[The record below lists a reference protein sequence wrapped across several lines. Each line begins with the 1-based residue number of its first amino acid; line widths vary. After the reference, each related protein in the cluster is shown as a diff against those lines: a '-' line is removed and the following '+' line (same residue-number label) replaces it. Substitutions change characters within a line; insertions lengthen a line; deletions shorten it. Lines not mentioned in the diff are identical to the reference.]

1 MAGPAAQILL
11 ADIGATNARFALLRR
26 GGEVGPVHT
35 LAVADY
41 PQFTD
46 ATTAFLAAE
55 RAPLAGAVL
64 AVAGP
69 VEGERAVMTNC
80 PWVIDAAELRRVL
93 AVPTVHVINDFEATA
108 WSLGALEPDHVVA
121 VGFGRALAG
130 APMVVLGPGTGLG
143 LACHL
148 PRADAPVVIATEGG
162 HVTLAP
168 STPREDAVVAWLRGR
183 FGHASAERALSG
195 AGLENLYRAIAA
207 LDGTAVPER
216 DATAITKAGVA
227 GTCPVSRAALD
238 MFCAM
243 LGTFAG
249 NAALSFGARGGV
261 FIAGGIAP
269 RIVDYL
275 LSSEL
280 RARFDAKGRF
290 RAYMEAIPLNVI
302 VHPDYAFIGL
312 KSLVERS
319 ASLVQINA
327 LPRAGGPALSR

>member
-1 MAGPAAQILL
+1 MADPAAQILL

-26 GGEVGPVHT
+26 GGEIGPVRT

-41 PQFTD
+41 PRFTD
-46 ATTAFLAAE
+46 AVAAFLAGE
-55 RAPLAGAVL
+55 RARPAGAVL
-64 AVAGP
+64 AVAGT

-80 PWVIDAAELRRVL
+80 PWVIDAAELRQVL
-93 AVPTVHVINDFEATA
+93 GVAAVRVINDFEATA
-108 WSLGALEPDHVVA
+108 WSLSALEPGHVA
-121 VGFGRALAG
+121 PVGAGRAMPG

-143 LACHL
+143 LASHV
-148 PRADAPVVIATEGG
+148 PRAQAPVVIATEGG
-162 HVTLAP
+162 HVTLAAA
-168 STPREDAVVAWLRGR
+168 TPREDAVVAWLRGR

-195 AGLENLYRAIAA
+195 HGLENLYRAIAA
-207 LDGTAVPER
+207 LDGAAVPER
-216 DATAITKAGVA
+216 DATAITQGGVA

-275 LSSEL
+275 LKSEL

-312 KSLVERS
+312 KSLVERELMPS
-319 ASLVQINA
+319 
-327 LPRAGGPALSR
+327 

>member
-1 MAGPAAQILL
+1 MADPAAQILL

-26 GGEVGPVHT
+26 GGEMGPVRT

-41 PQFTD
+41 PQFTG
-46 ATTAFLAAE
+46 AVAAFLAGQGAS
-55 RAPLAGAVL
+55 LAGAML
-64 AVAGP
+64 AVAGL

-93 AVPTVHVINDFEATA
+93 GVAAVRVINDFEATA
-108 WSLGALEPDHVVA
+108 WSLAAIEPGHVAA
-121 VGFGRALAG
+121 VGSGRAIAG
-130 APMVVLGPGTGLG
+130 APMVVLGPGSGLG
-143 LACHL
+143 LACHV

-162 HVTLAP
+162 HVTLAA
-168 STPREDAVVAWLRGR
+168 STAREDAVIAWLRGR
-183 FGHASAERALSG
+183 FRHVSAERALSG
-195 AGLENLYRAIAA
+195 PGLENLYRAIAA
-207 LDGTAVPER
+207 VDAAAVPAR

-238 MFCAM
+238 MFCAL

-275 LSSEL
+275 LTSEL

-290 RAYMEAIPLNVI
+290 RTYMEAIPLNVI
-302 VHPDYAFIGL
+302 VHADYAFIGL

-319 ASLVQINA
+319 ERL
-327 LPRAGGPALSR
+327 RG

>member
-1 MAGPAAQILL
+1 MASPAAQILL

-26 GGEVGPVHT
+26 GGDIGPVRT

-41 PQFTD
+41 PQFT
-46 ATTAFLAAE
+46 AAVAAFLAGEDAS
-55 RAPLAGAVL
+55 LAGAVL

-93 AVPTVHVINDFEATA
+93 DVPTVRVINDFEATA
-108 WSLGALEPDHVVA
+108 WSLAALEPSHVAA
-121 VGFGRALAG
+121 VGAGRAIAG

-143 LACHL
+143 LACHV
-148 PRADAPVVIATEGG
+148 PHAPVPVVIATEGG
-162 HVTLAP
+162 HVTLAA
-168 STPREDAVVAWLRGR
+168 STPREDAVVEWLRGR
-183 FGHASAERALSG
+183 FGHVSAERALSG
-195 AGLENLYRAIAA
+195 QGLENLYRAIAA
-207 LDGTAVPER
+207 LDGAAAPAR
-216 DATAITKAGVA
+216 DATAITQEGVA
-227 GTCPVSRAALD
+227 GTCPVSRVALD

-249 NAALSFGARGGV
+249 NAALSLGARGGV

-269 RIVDYL
+269 RILDYL
-275 LSSEL
+275 LKSEL
-280 RARFDAKGRF
+280 RARFDAKGRL

-312 KSLVERS
+312 KALVERV
-319 ASLVQINA
+319 AK
-327 LPRAGGPALSR
+327 P

>member
-1 MAGPAAQILL
+1 MADPAAQILL

-26 GGEVGPVHT
+26 GGEIGPVRT

-41 PQFTD
+41 PRFTD
-46 ATTAFLAAE
+46 AVVAFLARE
-55 RAPLAGAVL
+55 GSSPAGAML

-69 VEGERAVMTNC
+69 IEGERAVMTNC

-93 AVPTVHVINDFEATA
+93 CVQAVRVINDFEATA
-108 WSLGALEPDHVVA
+108 WSLAALEPDHVAA
-121 VGFGRALAG
+121 VGAGRAVAG

-143 LACHL
+143 LACHV
-148 PRADAPVVIATEGG
+148 PHAPVPVVIATEGG
-162 HVTLAP
+162 HVTLAA
-168 STPREDAVVAWLRGR
+168 STTREAAVIEWLRGR
-183 FGHASAERALSG
+183 FEHASAERALSG
-195 AGLENLYRAIAA
+195 PGLENLYRAIAA
-207 LDGTAVPER
+207 VDGAAVPAR
-216 DATAITKAGVA
+216 DATAITEAGVA

-249 NAALSFGARGGV
+249 NAALSVGARGGV

-269 RIVDYL
+269 RIIDYL
-275 LSSEL
+275 LKSEL
-280 RARFDAKGRF
+280 RARFDAKGRL

-312 KSLVERS
+312 KALVDRLDKLGS
-319 ASLVQINA
+319 N
-327 LPRAGGPALSR
+327 

>member
-1 MAGPAAQILL
+1 MAGPAAQTLL

-26 GGEVGPVHT
+26 GGEIGPVRT

-41 PQFTD
+41 PKFTD
-46 ATTAFLAAE
+46 AMTAFLAAS
-55 RAPLAGAVL
+55 RVPLVGAVL

-93 AVPTVHVINDFEATA
+93 GVPAVRVINDFEATA
-108 WSLGALEPDHVVA
+108 WSLSALEPGHVAA
-121 VGFGRALAG
+121 VGVGRALAG

-148 PRADAPVVIATEGG
+148 PRANAPVVIATEGG

-207 LDGTAVPER
+207 LDGAAVRER
-216 DATAITKAGVA
+216 DATAITQAGVA

-275 LSSEL
+275 MRSEL
-280 RARFDAKGRF
+280 RPRFDAKGRF

-312 KSLVERS
+312 RSLVERS
-319 ASLVQINA
+319 GSVL
-327 LPRAGGPALSR
+327 RD

>member
-1 MAGPAAQILL
+1 MADPAAQTLL

-26 GGEVGPVHT
+26 AEAIGPVRT

-46 ATTAFLAAE
+46 AVAAFLTAE
-55 RAPLAGAVL
+55 RATVAGAVL

-69 VEGERAVMTNC
+69 VENERAVMTNC
-80 PWVIDAAELRRVL
+80 PWVIEAAELRGVL
-93 AVPTVHVINDFEATA
+93 GISAVRVINDFEATA
-108 WSLGALEPDHVVA
+108 WSLSALEPSHVAA
-121 VGFGRALAG
+121 VGAGRAVRG

-143 LACHL
+143 LASHV

-168 STPREDAVVAWLRGR
+168 TTPREDAVVAWLRDR
-183 FGHASAERALSG
+183 FGHVSAERTLSG
-195 AGLENLYRAIAA
+195 PGLENLYRAIADI
-207 LDGTAVPER
+207 DGAAVPER
-216 DATAITKAGVA
+216 DATAITQAGVA

-249 NAALSFGARGGV
+249 NAGLSFGARGGV
-261 FIAGGIAP
+261 FIAGGIPP

-275 LSSEL
+275 LKSEL

-290 RAYMEAIPLNVI
+290 RAYMQAIPLNVI

-312 KSLVERS
+312 KALVER
-319 ASLVQINA
+319 L
-327 LPRAGGPALSR
+327 

>member
-1 MAGPAAQILL
+1 MADPAAQILL

-26 GGEVGPVHT
+26 GGETGPVRT

-41 PQFTD
+41 PRFTD
-46 ATTAFLAAE
+46 AVAAFLAGE
-55 RAPLAGAVL
+55 RARPAGAVL

-80 PWVIDAAELRRVL
+80 PWVIDAAELRQALGVA
-93 AVPTVHVINDFEATA
+93 AVRVINDFEATA
-108 WSLGALEPDHVVA
+108 WSLSALEPGHVAA
-121 VGFGRALAG
+121 VGAGRAMPG
-130 APMVVLGPGTGLG
+130 APMVVLGPGSGLG
-143 LACHL
+143 LASHV
-148 PRADAPVVIATEGG
+148 PRAQAPVVIATEGG
-162 HVTLAP
+162 HVTLAAA
-168 STPREDAVVAWLRGR
+168 TPREDAVVAWLRGR

-195 AGLENLYRAIAA
+195 HGLENLYRAIAA
-207 LDGTAVPER
+207 LDGAAVPAR
-216 DATAITKAGVA
+216 DATAITQGGVA

-275 LSSEL
+275 LKSEL

-319 ASLVQINA
+319 GSL
-327 LPRAGGPALSR
+327 L

>member
-1 MAGPAAQILL
+1 MADLAGQTLL

-26 GGEVGPVHT
+26 GGDIGPVRT

-46 ATTAFLAAE
+46 AVAAFLAGEDAS
-55 RAPLAGAVL
+55 LAGAVL

-93 AVPTVHVINDFEATA
+93 DVPTVRVINDFEATA
-108 WSLGALEPDHVVA
+108 WSLAALEPSHVAA
-121 VGFGRALAG
+121 VGAGRAIAG

-148 PRADAPVVIATEGG
+148 PRAEAPVVIATEGG
-162 HVTLAP
+162 HVTLAA
-168 STPREDAVVAWLRGR
+168 STPREDAVVEWLRGR
-183 FGHASAERALSG
+183 FGHVSAERALSG
-195 AGLENLYRAIAA
+195 QGLENLYRAIAA
-207 LDGTAVPER
+207 LDGAAAPAR
-216 DATAITKAGVA
+216 DATAITQEGVA

-249 NAALSFGARGGV
+249 NAALSLGARGGV

-269 RIVDYL
+269 RILDYL
-275 LSSEL
+275 LKSEL
-280 RARFDAKGRF
+280 RARFDAKGRL

-312 KSLVERS
+312 KALVER
-319 ASLVQINA
+319 VTK
-327 LPRAGGPALSR
+327 P

>member
-1 MAGPAAQILL
+1 MADPAAQILL

-26 GGEVGPVHT
+26 GGEIGPVRT

-46 ATTAFLAAE
+46 AVAAFLAGE
-55 RAPLAGAVL
+55 GGSLAGAVL

-69 VEGERAVMTNC
+69 IEGERAVMTNC
-80 PWVIDAAELRRVL
+80 PWVIDAAELRRLLGVN
-93 AVPTVHVINDFEATA
+93 AVRLINDFEATA
-108 WSLGALEPDHVVA
+108 WSLAALEPGHVAA
-121 VGFGRALAG
+121 VGAGRAMAG

-143 LACHL
+143 LACHV
-148 PRADAPVVIATEGG
+148 PRAGAPVVIATEGG
-162 HVTLAP
+162 HATLAAT
-168 STPREDAVVAWLRGR
+168 TPREAAVIEWLRVS

-195 AGLENLYRAIAA
+195 PGLENLYRAIAA
-207 LDGTAVPER
+207 LDGAAVPAR
-216 DATAITKAGVA
+216 DATAITEMGVA
-227 GTCPVSRAALD
+227 GTCPVCRAALD

-249 NAALSFGARGGV
+249 NAALSLGARGGV

-269 RIVDYL
+269 RIIDYL
-275 LSSEL
+275 LKSEL
-280 RARFDAKGRF
+280 RARFDAKGRL

-312 KSLVERS
+312 K
-319 ASLVQINA
+319 A
-327 LPRAGGPALSR
+327 LIDELKSMPP

>member
-1 MAGPAAQILL
+1 MADPGAQILL
-11 ADIGATNARFALLRR
+11 ADIGATNARFALLAR
-26 GGEVGPVHT
+26 GGDIGPVRA

-41 PQFTD
+41 PRFAD
-46 ATTAFLAAE
+46 AVAAFLAAE
-55 RAPLAGAVL
+55 GASPGGAVL

-80 PWVIDAAELRRVL
+80 PWVIDAAELRRL
-93 AVPTVHVINDFEATA
+93 LKVPSVRVINDFEATA
-108 WSLGALEPDHVVA
+108 WSLSALQPDHVA
-121 VGFGRALAG
+121 TVGAGRAVAG

-143 LACHL
+143 LASHV
-148 PRADAPVVIATEGG
+148 PRAEAPVVIASEGG
-162 HVTLAP
+162 HVTLPA
-168 STPREDAVVAWLRGR
+168 TDAREDAVIAWLRTQ
-183 FGHASAERALSG
+183 FGHVSAERALSG
-195 AGLENLYRAIAA
+195 PGLENLYRAIAA
-207 LDGTAVPER
+207 VDRAAVPER
-216 DATAITKAGVA
+216 DATAITQAGVA

-275 LSSEL
+275 LKSEF
-280 RARFDAKGRF
+280 RARFDAKGRL
-290 RAYMEAIPLNVI
+290 RGYVEEIPLNVI

-312 KSLVERS
+312 KTLVERMD
-319 ASLVQINA
+319 
-327 LPRAGGPALSR
+327 R

>member
-1 MAGPAAQILL
+1 MVDPAAQILL

-26 GGEVGPVHT
+26 GGDIGPVRT

-41 PQFTD
+41 PQFT
-46 ATTAFLAAE
+46 AAVAAFLAGEDAS
-55 RAPLAGAVL
+55 LAGAVL

-93 AVPTVHVINDFEATA
+93 DVPTVRVINDFEATA
-108 WSLGALEPDHVVA
+108 WSLAALEPSHVAA
-121 VGFGRALAG
+121 VGAGRAIAG

-148 PRADAPVVIATEGG
+148 PRAEAPVVIATEGG
-162 HVTLAP
+162 HVTLAA
-168 STPREDAVVAWLRGR
+168 STPREDAVAEWLRGR
-183 FGHASAERALSG
+183 FGHVSAERALSG
-195 AGLENLYRAIAA
+195 QGLENLYRAIAA
-207 LDGTAVPER
+207 LDGAAVLAR
-216 DATAITKAGVA
+216 DATAITQEGVA

-249 NAALSFGARGGV
+249 NAALSLGARGGV

-269 RIVDYL
+269 RILDYL
-275 LSSEL
+275 LKSEL
-280 RARFDAKGRF
+280 RGRFDAKGRL

-312 KSLVERS
+312 KALVERV
-319 ASLVQINA
+319 AK
-327 LPRAGGPALSR
+327 P

>member
-1 MAGPAAQILL
+1 MADPAGQILL
-11 ADIGATNARFALLRR
+11 ADIGATNARFALMRK
-26 GGEVGPVHT
+26 GGDIGPVRT

-41 PQFTD
+41 PRFTD
-46 ATTAFLAAE
+46 AVAAFLEQSSAA
-55 RAPLAGAVL
+55 PAGAVL

-93 AVPTVHVINDFEATA
+93 GLSAVRVINDFEATA
-108 WSLGALEPDHVVA
+108 WSLPALKPDHVAA
-121 VGFGRALAG
+121 VGAGCAVVG

-143 LACHL
+143 LASHV
-148 PRADAPVVIATEGG
+148 PRRGMPVVIATEGG
-162 HVTLAP
+162 HVTLAA
-168 STPREDAVVAWLRGR
+168 STAREDAVVEWLRGR
-183 FGHASAERALSG
+183 FGHVSAERALSG
-195 AGLENLYRAIAA
+195 PGLENLYRAIAA
-207 LDGTAVPER
+207 VDGTGVVER
-216 DATAITKAGVA
+216 DATAITQAGVA
-227 GTCPVSRAALD
+227 GTCPLSRAALD

-275 LSSEL
+275 INSEL
-280 RARFDAKGRF
+280 RARFDGKGRL
-290 RAYMEAIPLNVI
+290 RDYMQAIPLNVI

-312 KSLVERS
+312 KSLIEFT
-319 ASLVQINA
+319 NA
-327 LPRAGGPALSR
+327 R

>member
-26 GGEVGPVHT
+26 GGEIGRVRT
-35 LAVADY
+35 LAVAEY
-41 PQFTD
+41 PRFTD
-46 ATTAFLAAE
+46 AVAAFLAGE
-55 RAPLAGAVL
+55 RAPVAGAVL

-80 PWVIDAAELRRVL
+80 PWVIDAAELRQVL
-93 AVPTVHVINDFEATA
+93 GVAAVRVINDFEATA
-108 WSLGALEPDHVVA
+108 WSLSALEPGHVA
-121 VGFGRALAG
+121 A
-130 APMVVLGPGTGLG
+130 
-143 LACHL
+143 
-148 PRADAPVVIATEGG
+148 VIATEGC
-162 HVTLAP
+162 HVTLPAA
-168 STPREDAVVAWLRGR
+168 TPREDAVVAWLRGR

-195 AGLENLYRAIAA
+195 PGLENLYRAFAA
-207 LDGTAVPER
+207 LDGAAVPER
-216 DATAITKAGVA
+216 DATAITEGGVA

-275 LSSEL
+275 LRSEL

-312 KSLVERS
+312 KSLV
-319 ASLVQINA
+319 
-327 LPRAGGPALSR
+327 

>member
-11 ADIGATNARFALLRR
+11 ADIGATNARFALLHR
-26 GGEVGPVHT
+26 GGEIGPVRT

-46 ATTAFLAAE
+46 AVGAFLAGGDV
-55 RAPLAGAVL
+55 PIAGAML

-93 AVPTVHVINDFEATA
+93 GIPGVHVINDFEATA
-108 WSLGALEPDHVVA
+108 WSLGALEPDHVAA
-121 VGFGRALAG
+121 VGAGRALAG

-143 LACHL
+143 LACHV
-148 PRADAPVVIATEGG
+148 PRPDAPVVIATEGG

-195 AGLENLYRAIAA
+195 SGLENLYRAIAA
-207 LDGTAVPER
+207 LDGADVSAR
-216 DATAITKAGVA
+216 DATAITQAGVA

-275 LSSEL
+275 IGSEL
-280 RARFDAKGRF
+280 RTRFDAKGRF

-312 KSLVERS
+312 KSLVER
-319 ASLVQINA
+319 
-327 LPRAGGPALSR
+327 PGGL

>member
-1 MAGPAAQILL
+1 MADPAAQTLL

-26 GGEVGPVHT
+26 GEMSPVRT

-46 ATTAFLAAE
+46 AVAAFLAE
-55 RAPLAGAVL
+55 QGAPLAGAVL

-69 VEGERAVMTNC
+69 VEHERVVMTNC
-80 PWVIDAAELRRVL
+80 PWVIDAADLRRVL
-93 AVPTVHVINDFEATA
+93 GISAVRVINDFEATA
-108 WSLGALEPDHVVA
+108 WSLAALAPDHVAA
-121 VGFGRALAG
+121 VGAGSAVKG
-130 APMVVLGPGTGLG
+130 APMVVLGPGSGLG
-143 LACHL
+143 LASHV

-162 HVTLAP
+162 HVTLPA
-168 STPREDAVVAWLRGR
+168 SSAREDAVIAWLRGR
-183 FGHASAERALSG
+183 FGHVSAERALSG
-195 AGLENLYRAIAA
+195 PGLENLYRAIAA
-207 LDGTAVPER
+207 LDGAAVAER
-216 DATAITKAGVA
+216 DATAITQAGVA

-238 MFCAM
+238 MFCAL

-275 LSSEL
+275 LKSEL
-280 RARFDAKGRF
+280 RARFDGKGRL
-290 RAYMEAIPLNVI
+290 RAYMETIPLNVI

-319 ASLVQINA
+319 ANS
-327 LPRAGGPALSR
+327 

>member
-1 MAGPAAQILL
+1 MADPAAQILL

-26 GGEVGPVHT
+26 GGEIGPVRT

-41 PQFTD
+41 PQFAD
-46 ATTAFLAAE
+46 AVAAFLAAE
-55 RAPLAGAVL
+55 GASPAGAML

-80 PWVIDAAELRRVL
+80 PWVIDAAELRRAL
-93 AVPTVHVINDFEATA
+93 AIPAVRVINDFEATA
-108 WSLGALEPDHVVA
+108 WSLAALEPSHVAA
-121 VGFGRALAG
+121 VGAGRALAG

-143 LACHL
+143 LACHV
-148 PRADAPVVIATEGG
+148 PHAEGPVVIATEGG

-168 STPREDAVVAWLRGR
+168 STAREGAVIEWMRGQ
-183 FGHASAERALSG
+183 FGHVSAERALSG
-195 AGLENLYRAIAA
+195 MGLENLYRAIAA
-207 LDGTAVPER
+207 VDGAAAPAR
-216 DATAITKAGVA
+216 DATAITEAGVA

-238 MFCAM
+238 MFCAL

-249 NAALSFGARGGV
+249 NAALSVGARGGV

-275 LSSEL
+275 LKSEL

-312 KSLVERS
+312 KALVERS
-319 ASLVQINA
+319 EKS
-327 LPRAGGPALSR
+327 S

>member
-1 MAGPAAQILL
+1 MADPAAQILL

-26 GGEVGPVHT
+26 GGDIGPVRT

-46 ATTAFLAAE
+46 AVAAFLAGE
-55 RAPLAGAVL
+55 GPSLAGAVL

-93 AVPTVHVINDFEATA
+93 DVPTVRVINDFEATA
-108 WSLGALEPDHVVA
+108 WSLAALEPSHVAA
-121 VGFGRALAG
+121 VGAGRAIAG

-148 PRADAPVVIATEGG
+148 PRAEAPVVIATEGG
-162 HVTLAP
+162 HVTLAA
-168 STPREDAVVAWLRGR
+168 STPREDAVAEWLRGR
-183 FGHASAERALSG
+183 YGHVSAERALSG
-195 AGLENLYRAIAA
+195 QGLENLYRAIAA
-207 LDGTAVPER
+207 LDGAAAPAR
-216 DATAITKAGVA
+216 DATAITQEGVA

-249 NAALSFGARGGV
+249 NAALSLGARGGV

-269 RIVDYL
+269 RILDYL
-275 LSSEL
+275 LKSEL
-280 RARFDAKGRF
+280 RARFDAKGRL

-312 KSLVERS
+312 KALVERV
-319 ASLVQINA
+319 AK
-327 LPRAGGPALSR
+327 P